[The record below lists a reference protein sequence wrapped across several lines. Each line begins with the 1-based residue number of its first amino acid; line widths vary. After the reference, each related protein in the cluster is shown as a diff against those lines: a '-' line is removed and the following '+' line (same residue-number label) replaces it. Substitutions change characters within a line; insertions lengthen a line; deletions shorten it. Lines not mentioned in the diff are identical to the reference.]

1 MGNRERLSV
10 VRRKVLGQ
18 LGRRA
23 KHFKSPENPRFIVQ
37 EILNY
42 TLISRK
48 S

>member
-10 VRRKVLGQ
+10 VRRKVLEQ

-23 KHFKSPENPRFIVQ
+23 KHFKSPGNPRFIVQ

-42 TLISRK
+42 TLIFRK